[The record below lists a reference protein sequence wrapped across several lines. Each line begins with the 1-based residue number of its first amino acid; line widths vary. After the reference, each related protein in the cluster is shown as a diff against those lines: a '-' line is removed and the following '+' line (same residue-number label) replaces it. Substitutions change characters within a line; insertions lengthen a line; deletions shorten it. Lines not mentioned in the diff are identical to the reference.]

1 MPLSSDDQLKGKVA
15 IVTGASR
22 GIGKA
27 IALGFAAQGAK
38 VAVAARSE
46 NQVRADL
53 PGTIHE
59 TVETIQ
65 AQNSQG
71 LAVPCDVTDEASVQ
85 NMVSRVIEAFGRID
99 VLVNNAGVAFGRSI
113 LETPLKRWDLVLR
126 VNLTGAF
133 LCSQAVLPHMI
144 RQGSGSII
152 NISSLAAND
161 RDKGMVDTGVAYG
174 VAKAGLD
181 RLTWGL
187 ASEAGCHG
195 VAVNALKPV
204 KVVDSEG
211 MRLWSSEEERQGWTS
226 PARMVACALFLA
238 RQSSG
243 SVSGVVAT
251 DDEYFAWHGLQLSPN
266 PQPEGGRPHG
276 S

>member
-1 MPLSSDDQLKGKVA
+1 MSSTTNNQLAGKVA

-27 IALGFAAQGAK
+27 IALGFATQDAA
-38 VAVAARSE
+38 VAAAARSE
-46 NQVRADL
+46 TQVSQNL

-59 TVETIQ
+59 TVEAIKTAGGQ
-65 AQNSQG
+65 A
-71 LAVPCDVTDEASVQ
+71 LAVRCDVTNEESV
-85 NMVSRVIEAFGRID
+85 NAMVQQVVERFGRVD
-99 VLVNNAGVAFGRSI
+99 VLVNNAGVAFGQP
-113 LETPLKRWDLVLR
+113 LLDMPLKRWEVVLK

-144 RQGSGSII
+144 RQGGGSII
-152 NISSLAAND
+152 NISSLAANE
-161 RDKGMVDTGVAYG
+161 RDLGMVNTGVAYG

-211 MRLWSSEEERQGWTS
+211 MRFWTPEEKRQDWTS
-226 PARMVACALFLA
+226 PDRMVTCAIFLA
-238 RQSSG
+238 RQNAD
-243 SVSGVVAT
+243 SVTGVVAT
-251 DDEYFAWHGLQLSPN
+251 DDEYFAWHGLQLITT
-266 PQPEGGRPHG
+266 E
-276 S
+276 